1 MLLLQFVKSRPFIA
15 LTILYCAV
23 LVALGYSGFFISPP
37 KHDIARYISPYVT
50 EVAGRVT
57 SITEETENK
66 QVFILKATRANGR
79 RCGGMLLVHSFS
91 KDIRANEGD
100 IIRFHCL
107 IAKPPPLR
115 NPGGYDYA
123 ERLRRMNIYAVAYI
137 SYFEKTG
144 YKSPSLYS
152 RLAKAAHNDMVETM
166 RRTLAPE
173 ASAVLIPMLIGDKQS
188 LSNEEKDRFTDA
200 GVMHILVV
208 SGLKVAYVAGT
219 FLLLFRLMGL
229 KRRYASLLTI
239 PFLLIYMTATGNN
252 PPVVRAT
259 IMAICIFIS
268 MSLNRSSITYQA
280 LAIAAAAILIFD
292 PQAIFSASFQL
303 SFAATIGIVYL
314 YPYLLKPFQT
324 FPWWFRN
331 PIGGSIA
338 VSLASQ
344 FGVMP
349 LLSYYFHK
357 MFFAGI
363 ISNIPIVPL
372 TGIVTGLGIVLYLVH
387 FVSGPVTSLLAW
399 VTSLLIK
406 ILLIQVHYFAGLP
419 YAAVHVATPSLWV
432 IGTYY
437 FFLLGIVQVRRIRYM
452 PLILCASASLIL
464 GVFLFQHN
472 MDQKRMEITSLYAG
486 NGSAAHIMFPG
497 GRHWLIDC
505 GRERDGKR
513 TLCPYLWS
521 KGIVSIDRIVITSED
536 KRHYGGLDAVTD
548 NFATAGTV
556 RPDSVTKQEQYF
568 VNGGTVTI
576 VPFSTK
582 QGASLSV
589 RIDYAGKR
597 VAFVQQEN
605 LAGDRSCA
613 ASDVLNVSCH
623 GKELYA
629 MSSIRPLKARS
640 IILSGTVPKDT
651 PDMEG
656 VYPLKKCGAVSCVV
670 TSQGIRVK
678 EFIEA
683 KYSADTYDDE

>member
-1 MLLLQFVKSRPFIA
+1 
-15 LTILYCAV
+15 
-23 LVALGYSGFFISPP
+23 
-37 KHDIARYISPYVT
+37 
-50 EVAGRVT
+50 
-57 SITEETENK
+57 
-66 QVFILKATRANGR
+66 
-79 RCGGMLLVHSFS
+79 
-91 KDIRANEGD
+91 
-100 IIRFHCL
+100 
-107 IAKPPPLR
+107 
-115 NPGGYDYA
+115 
-123 ERLRRMNIYAVAYI
+123 
-137 SYFEKTG
+137 
-144 YKSPSLYS
+144 
-152 RLAKAAHNDMVETM
+152 
-166 RRTLAPE
+166 
-173 ASAVLIPMLIGDKQS
+173 
-188 LSNEEKDRFTDA
+188 
-200 GVMHILVV
+200 
-208 SGLKVAYVAGT
+208 
-219 FLLLFRLMGL
+219 
-229 KRRYASLLTI
+229 
-239 PFLLIYMTATGNN
+239 
-252 PPVVRAT
+252 
-259 IMAICIFIS
+259 
-268 MSLNRSSITYQA
+268 
-280 LAIAAAAILIFD
+280 
-292 PQAIFSASFQL
+292 
-303 SFAATIGIVYL
+303 
-314 YPYLLKPFQT
+314 
-324 FPWWFRN
+324 
-331 PIGGSIA
+331 
-338 VSLASQ
+338 
-344 FGVMP
+344 
-349 LLSYYFHK
+349 
-357 MFFAGI
+357 
-363 ISNIPIVPL
+363 
-372 TGIVTGLGIVLYLVH
+372 
-387 FVSGPVTSLLAW
+387 
-399 VTSLLIK
+399 
-406 ILLIQVHYFAGLP
+406 
-419 YAAVHVATPSLWV
+419 
-432 IGTYY
+432 
-437 FFLLGIVQVRRIRYM
+437 
-452 PLILCASASLIL
+452 
-464 GVFLFQHN
+464 
-472 MDQKRMEITSLYAG
+472 
-486 NGSAAHIMFPG
+486 MFPG